1 MSPFDIQAQLLQLAE
16 RLSSSE
22 AKQHMHNRVTTAVD
36 QASIIPNVK
45 SHLPMK
51 GQRLVASLADIGRLE
66 QLSGAAHDREL
77 DSRRA
82 VAVLC
87 GSRMRYF
94 MKSSAVDLGRSTNS
108 LGKVFRDHFFVTE
121 THTDHTMC

>member
-1 MSPFDIQAQLLQLAE
+1 MRFTAGPSWQVSPFDIQAQLLQLAE

-22 AKQHMHNRVTTAVD
+22 AKQRMHDPTDAAT
-36 QASIIPNVK
+36 
-45 SHLPMK
+45 